1 MSRFADAVRAALEIN
16 GVRTRPT
23 EPPSA
28 PTATPTPAP
37 AKRQRRDR
45 VLVLG
50 GPGVLVRDRDGRLPR
65 DGEVEPDGACLRV
78 TGPGGPVL
86 VAGSLRTPP
95 TACRWAIV
103 ADLHPIDL
111 EVLRRVAPAHAA
123 EAQQRE
129 RVASLTRD
137 VARELGVQF
146 ARQGIRVNALCPGPV
161 NTPLLQELFAKDPER
176 AQRRL
181 VHIPVGRFAKPEEL
195 AAAVA
200 FLASDDSSFITGSTF
215 LVDGGISSAYVT
227 PLD

>member
-16 GVRTRPT
+16 GVRTRPI

-28 PTATPTPAP
+28 PAATPTPAP

-78 TGPGGPVL
+78 AGPGGPVL

-95 TACRWAIV
+95 TACRWAVV

-129 RVASLTRD
+129 RVAGLTRD
-137 VARELGVQF
+137 VARELGVAGRGTEATLLAVLDALR
-146 ARQGIRVNALCPGPV
+146 ARPVDLTPTSAL
-161 NTPLLQELFAKDPER
+161 R
-176 AQRRL
+176 AE
-181 VHIPVGRFAKPEEL
+181 VEAEV
-195 AAAVA
+195 
-200 FLASDDSSFITGSTF
+200 
-215 LVDGGISSAYVT
+215 SA
-227 PLD
+227 